1 MGSQSKL
8 LEGLHTTVD
17 ILILD
22 YTLPYKPLASFLSL
36 SLSLSL
42 SVGRHGRRRKGYKE
56 NSTSTYALKAQMEEV
71 LFKYMRSV

>member
-42 SVGRHGRRRKGYKE
+42 LVDMVVEG
-56 NSTSTYALKAQMEEV
+56 KATKKIAQV
-71 LFKYMRSV
+71 HTH